1 LFHQYAKKGAAVKHF
16 TYAYAEMRTEKLF
29 FWRFT
34 MKKLGHVCLMTVL
47 LAVVVFFTACSKK
60 TESSGSGA
68 PSNPLTGKTI
78 AINIPHRAGA
88 STDIVARA
96 FQPYLAK
103 ELGAI
108 ITVENLEGGGGNR
121 AHNSTYR
128 AAPDGLTL
136 EITPFP
142 SAMLGELTKGGE
154 FKSLEYTYIST
165 ITGADYNGIFVPY
178 DSPYQT
184 LADLINGAKA
194 KKLTCAGSGIGTN
207 GHMALILLEKGAN
220 VSFEYVSFDGG
231 SEAAVA
237 VAGKHTDC
245 GVGNVVALKQL
256 SDEKRIRVIGV
267 VGAERHPAF
276 PDTPTSVEAGYPNAV
291 MDVCVGLIGPP
302 KMDASLVKLIAD
314 ASQRICT
321 DQEFITKMTSL
332 GSSVVY
338 MGPDAFKSLAGNI
351 YKQAEIVAPVIQAMV
366 GN

>member
-1 LFHQYAKKGAAVKHF
+1 
-16 TYAYAEMRTEKLF
+16 
-29 FWRFT
+29 
-34 MKKLGHVCLMTVL
+34 MKKSGYVCLMLIL
-47 LAVVVFFTACSKK
+47 LPALLSFVACSKNA
-60 TESSGSGA
+60 ESGGASGA
-68 PSNPLTGKTI
+68 AQVQAAPQNPLSGKTI
-78 AINIPHRAGA
+78 AIDIPHRAGA

-96 FQPYLAK
+96 FQPYIAK

-108 ITVENLEGGGGNR
+108 ITIENLEGGGGNR
-121 AHNSTYR
+121 AHNTTYR

-154 FKSLEYTYIST
+154 FKSLEFTYIST

-207 GHMALILLEKGAN
+207 GHMALILLEKSAGVA
-220 VSFEYVSFDGG
+220 FEYVSFDGG

-256 SDEKRIRVIGV
+256 SDERRIRVLGV

-276 PDTPTSVEAGYPNAV
+276 PDAPTAQESGYPDAI

-302 KMDASLVKLIAD
+302 NMAPALVELIAD
-314 ASQRICT
+314 ATERICA
-321 DQEFITKMTSL
+321 DQEFVEKMTAL

-338 MGPDAFKSLAGNI
+338 LGPAEFKTMAENI
-351 YKQAEIVAPVIQAMV
+351 YAQAEIVAPVIQVLASQ
-366 GN
+366 

>member
-1 LFHQYAKKGAAVKHF
+1 
-16 TYAYAEMRTEKLF
+16 
-29 FWRFT
+29 
-34 MKKLGHVCLMTVL
+34 MKKFGHVCLIL
-47 LAVVVFFTACSKK
+47 LAALLFFAACGKK
-60 TESSGSGA
+60 AESGGDSGA
-68 PSNPLTGKTI
+68 AKSPLAGKTI
-78 AINIPHRAGA
+78 AIDIPHRAGA

-96 FQPYLAK
+96 FQPYFAK
-103 ELGAI
+103 ETGAI
-108 ITVENLEGGGGNR
+108 ITIENLEGGGGNR
-121 AHNSTYR
+121 AHNTTYR

-154 FKSLEYTYIST
+154 FKSLEFTYIGT

-184 LADLINGAKA
+184 LGDLINATKE

-207 GHMALILLEKGAN
+207 GHMALILLEKGAG
-220 VSFEYVSFDGG
+220 VEFEYVSFDGG

-256 SDEKRIRVIGV
+256 SDEKRIRVLGV
-267 VGAERHPAF
+267 IGAERHPAF
-276 PDTPTSVEAGYPNAV
+276 PDAPTAQESGYPDAV

-302 KMDASLVKLIAD
+302 KMDSALVKFIAD
-314 ASQRICT
+314 ATEKICT
-321 DQEFITKMTSL
+321 DQEFIEKMTAL

-338 MGPDAFKSLAGNI
+338 LGPGEFKAMAENI
-351 YKQAEIVAPVIQAMV
+351 YKQAEIVAPVIQVLA
-366 GN
+366 NR

>member
-1 LFHQYAKKGAAVKHF
+1 MEVSDMKKSGYVCWMLLLLGAA
-16 TYAYAEMRTEKLF
+16 LS
-29 FWRFT
+29 
-34 MKKLGHVCLMTVL
+34 
-47 LAVVVFFTACSKK
+47 FTACTKK
-60 TESSGSGA
+60 TESSTNASEPAQVQAA
-68 PSNPLTGKTI
+68 PQNPLAGKTI

-96 FQPYLAK
+96 FQPYFAK

-108 ITVENLEGGGGNR
+108 ITIENLEGGGGNR
-121 AHNSTYR
+121 AHNTTYR
-128 AAPDGLTL
+128 ANPDGLTL
-136 EITPFP
+136 EISPFP

-154 FKSLEYTYIST
+154 FKSLEFTYIST

-184 LADLINGAKA
+184 LGDLINEAKA

-207 GHMALILLEKGAN
+207 GHMALILLEKGAGIE
-220 VSFEYVSFDGG
+220 FEYVSFDGG

-256 SDEKRIRVIGV
+256 SDEKRIRVLGV

-276 PDTPTSVEAGYPNAV
+276 PDAPTAKESGYPNAI

-302 KMDASLVKLIAD
+302 QMNSALVKLIAD
-314 ASQRICT
+314 AAEKICK
-321 DQEFITKMTSL
+321 DQEFIEKMTSL
-332 GSSVVY
+332 GSSVVQV
-338 MGPDAFKSLAGNI
+338 GPNEFKTMAESI
-351 YKQAEIVAPVIQAMV
+351 YAQAEIVAPVIKTLASK
-366 GN
+366 

>member
-1 LFHQYAKKGAAVKHF
+1 LEEKK
-16 TYAYAEMRTEKLF
+16 
-29 FWRFT
+29 
-34 MKKLGHVCLMTVL
+34 MKKRFVSLFCLALSM
-47 LAVVVFFTACSKK
+47 AVMFTACAKK
-60 TESSGSGA
+60 AESGA
-68 PSNPLTGKTI
+68 GASGPVQAQAAPQNPLAGKTI
-78 AINIPHRAGA
+78 AIDIPHRAGA

-96 FQPYLAK
+96 FQPYFAK
-103 ELGAI
+103 EVGAI
-108 ITVENLEGGGGNR
+108 ITIENLEGGGGNR
-121 AHNSTYR
+121 AHNTTYR

-154 FKSLEYTYIST
+154 FKSLEFTYIST

-184 LADLINGAKA
+184 LGDLINGAKA

-207 GHMALILLEKGAN
+207 GHMALILLEKGAGIE
-220 VSFEYVSFDGG
+220 FEYVSFDGG

-256 SDEKRIRVIGV
+256 SDEKRIRVLGV

-276 PDTPTSVEAGYPNAV
+276 PDTPTAKESGYPNAV

-302 KMDASLVKLIAD
+302 KMAPALVQFIAG
-314 ASQRICT
+314 AAERICT
-321 DQEFITKMTSL
+321 DPEFVEKMTAL

-338 MGPDAFKSLAGNI
+338 LGPGEFKTMAESI
-351 YKQAEIVAPVIQAMV
+351 YKQAEIVAPVIQAMA
-366 GN
+366 NK